1 MPRTP
6 CRRGGR
12 CGSPPASR
20 PGASGSASRIRGVGL
35 RPSTSGGS
43 LNPSLRPRST
53 VRGWGSGWRYV
64 PTSLRVLGARLRS
77 PVRQGRAPCF
87 GFSSRP
93 IGPGSMSTRLQPTP
107 MLRSQRSRNRME
119 KILIIEDEEHLR
131 ENLDLLLTDEGYHV
145 VTAENGEEGIQCL
158 VQEPFDLVITDIMMG
173 NVSGFAVMDYIVTH
187 TLDTLV
193 IFITGY
199 ASTDSAIA
207 ALRKGVYDYI
217 AKPFD
222 IDMLLIAVKRALEK
236 IRLQRE
242 IKTYMQELE
251 QRVADRT
258 KELEETNSR
267 LNSSLEELRATQERL
282 IEQRVADRTKELE
295 ETNSRL
301 NSSLEELRARS
312 NRRGTNS

>member
-1 MPRTP
+1 
-6 CRRGGR
+6 
-12 CGSPPASR
+12 
-20 PGASGSASRIRGVGL
+20 
-35 RPSTSGGS
+35 
-43 LNPSLRPRST
+43 
-53 VRGWGSGWRYV
+53 
-64 PTSLRVLGARLRS
+64 
-77 PVRQGRAPCF
+77 
-87 GFSSRP
+87 
-93 IGPGSMSTRLQPTP
+93 
-107 MLRSQRSRNRME
+107 ME

>member
-1 MPRTP
+1 
-6 CRRGGR
+6 
-12 CGSPPASR
+12 
-20 PGASGSASRIRGVGL
+20 
-35 RPSTSGGS
+35 
-43 LNPSLRPRST
+43 
-53 VRGWGSGWRYV
+53 
-64 PTSLRVLGARLRS
+64 
-77 PVRQGRAPCF
+77 
-87 GFSSRP
+87 
-93 IGPGSMSTRLQPTP
+93 
-107 MLRSQRSRNRME
+107 ME

-173 NVSGFAVMDYIVTH
+173 NVSGFAVLEYVVTH
-187 TLDTLV
+187 RLDTLV
-193 IFITGY
+193 IFITGF
-199 ASTDSAIA
+199 ASTDSAIT

-236 IRLQRE
+236 VRLQRE

-258 KELEETNSR
+258 KELEETNSQLKR
-267 LNSSLEELRATQERL
+267 SLEELRATQERL

>member
-1 MPRTP
+1 
-6 CRRGGR
+6 
-12 CGSPPASR
+12 
-20 PGASGSASRIRGVGL
+20 
-35 RPSTSGGS
+35 
-43 LNPSLRPRST
+43 
-53 VRGWGSGWRYV
+53 
-64 PTSLRVLGARLRS
+64 
-77 PVRQGRAPCF
+77 
-87 GFSSRP
+87 
-93 IGPGSMSTRLQPTP
+93 
-107 MLRSQRSRNRME
+107 ME

-173 NVSGFAVMDYIVTH
+173 NVSGFAVLEYVVTH
-187 TLDTLV
+187 RLDTLV
-193 IFITGY
+193 IFITGF
-199 ASTDSAIA
+199 ASTDSAIT

-236 IRLQRE
+236 VRLQRE

-258 KELEETNSR
+258 KELEETNSQLKR
-267 LNSSLEELRATQERL
+267 SLEELRATQERL

-295 ETNSRL
+295 EITSRL

>member
-1 MPRTP
+1 MM
-6 CRRGGR
+6 G
-12 CGSPPASR
+12 
-20 PGASGSASRIRGVGL
+20 
-35 RPSTSGGS
+35 
-43 LNPSLRPRST
+43 
-53 VRGWGSGWRYV
+53 
-64 PTSLRVLGARLRS
+64 
-77 PVRQGRAPCF
+77 
-87 GFSSRP
+87 
-93 IGPGSMSTRLQPTP
+93 
-107 MLRSQRSRNRME
+107 

-145 VTAENGEEGIQCL
+145 VTAEDGEEGIQCL

-173 NVSGFAVMDYIVTH
+173 NVSGFGVMDYIATH

-193 IFITGY
+193 IFITGF

-207 ALRKGVYDYI
+207 ALRKGAYDYI

-236 IRLQRE
+236 LRLQHA
-242 IKTYMQELE
+242 ITTHIQELE

-267 LNSSLEELRATQERL
+267 LNRSLEELRA
-282 IEQRVADRTKELE
+282 
-295 ETNSRL
+295 S
-301 NSSLEELRARS
+301 S

>member
-1 MPRTP
+1 
-6 CRRGGR
+6 
-12 CGSPPASR
+12 
-20 PGASGSASRIRGVGL
+20 
-35 RPSTSGGS
+35 
-43 LNPSLRPRST
+43 
-53 VRGWGSGWRYV
+53 
-64 PTSLRVLGARLRS
+64 
-77 PVRQGRAPCF
+77 
-87 GFSSRP
+87 
-93 IGPGSMSTRLQPTP
+93 
-107 MLRSQRSRNRME
+107 ME

-173 NVSGFAVMDYIVTH
+173 NVSGFAVLEYVVTH
-187 TLDTLV
+187 RLDTLV
-193 IFITGY
+193 IFITGF
-199 ASTDSAIA
+199 ASTDSAIT

-267 LNSSLEELRATQERL
+267 LNSSLEELRA
-282 IEQRVADRTKELE
+282 
-295 ETNSRL
+295 
-301 NSSLEELRARS
+301 RS

>member
-1 MPRTP
+1 
-6 CRRGGR
+6 
-12 CGSPPASR
+12 
-20 PGASGSASRIRGVGL
+20 
-35 RPSTSGGS
+35 
-43 LNPSLRPRST
+43 
-53 VRGWGSGWRYV
+53 
-64 PTSLRVLGARLRS
+64 
-77 PVRQGRAPCF
+77 
-87 GFSSRP
+87 
-93 IGPGSMSTRLQPTP
+93 
-107 MLRSQRSRNRME
+107 ME

-173 NVSGFAVMDYIVTH
+173 NVSGFAVLEYVVTH
-187 TLDTLV
+187 RLDTLV
-193 IFITGY
+193 IFITGF
-199 ASTDSAIA
+199 ASTDSAIT

-236 IRLQRE
+236 VRLQRE

-267 LNSSLEELRATQERL
+267 LNSSLEELRA
-282 IEQRVADRTKELE
+282 
-295 ETNSRL
+295 
-301 NSSLEELRARS
+301 RS
-312 NRRGTNS
+312 NCRGTNS

>member
-1 MPRTP
+1 
-6 CRRGGR
+6 
-12 CGSPPASR
+12 
-20 PGASGSASRIRGVGL
+20 
-35 RPSTSGGS
+35 
-43 LNPSLRPRST
+43 
-53 VRGWGSGWRYV
+53 
-64 PTSLRVLGARLRS
+64 
-77 PVRQGRAPCF
+77 
-87 GFSSRP
+87 
-93 IGPGSMSTRLQPTP
+93 
-107 MLRSQRSRNRME
+107 ME

-173 NVSGFAVMDYIVTH
+173 NVSGFAVLEYVVTH
-187 TLDTLV
+187 RLDTLV
-193 IFITGY
+193 IFITGF
-199 ASTDSAIA
+199 ASTDSAIT

-258 KELEETNSR
+258 KELEETNSQLKR
-267 LNSSLEELRATQERL
+267 SLEELRATQERL

>member
-1 MPRTP
+1 
-6 CRRGGR
+6 
-12 CGSPPASR
+12 
-20 PGASGSASRIRGVGL
+20 
-35 RPSTSGGS
+35 
-43 LNPSLRPRST
+43 
-53 VRGWGSGWRYV
+53 
-64 PTSLRVLGARLRS
+64 
-77 PVRQGRAPCF
+77 
-87 GFSSRP
+87 
-93 IGPGSMSTRLQPTP
+93 

-173 NVSGFAVMDYIVTH
+173 NVSGFAVLEYVVTH
-187 TLDTLV
+187 RLDTLV
-193 IFITGY
+193 IFITGF
-199 ASTDSAIA
+199 ASTDSAIT

-236 IRLQRE
+236 VRLQRE

-258 KELEETNSR
+258 KELEETNSQLKR
-267 LNSSLEELRATQERL
+267 SLEELRATQERL

-295 ETNSRL
+295 EITSRL
-301 NSSLEELRARS
+301 NSSLER
-312 NRRGTNS
+312 

>member
-1 MPRTP
+1 MM
-6 CRRGGR
+6 G
-12 CGSPPASR
+12 
-20 PGASGSASRIRGVGL
+20 
-35 RPSTSGGS
+35 
-43 LNPSLRPRST
+43 
-53 VRGWGSGWRYV
+53 
-64 PTSLRVLGARLRS
+64 
-77 PVRQGRAPCF
+77 
-87 GFSSRP
+87 
-93 IGPGSMSTRLQPTP
+93 
-107 MLRSQRSRNRME
+107 

-145 VTAENGEEGIQCL
+145 VTAEDGEEGIQCL

-173 NVSGFAVMDYIVTH
+173 NVSGFGVMDYIATH

-193 IFITGY
+193 IFITGF

-207 ALRKGVYDYI
+207 ALRKGAYDYI

-236 IRLQRE
+236 LRLQHA
-242 IKTYMQELE
+242 ITTHIQELE

-267 LNSSLEELRATQERL
+267 LNRSLEELRATQEHL

-301 NSSLEELRARS
+301 NRSLEELRASS

>member
-1 MPRTP
+1 
-6 CRRGGR
+6 
-12 CGSPPASR
+12 
-20 PGASGSASRIRGVGL
+20 
-35 RPSTSGGS
+35 
-43 LNPSLRPRST
+43 
-53 VRGWGSGWRYV
+53 
-64 PTSLRVLGARLRS
+64 
-77 PVRQGRAPCF
+77 
-87 GFSSRP
+87 
-93 IGPGSMSTRLQPTP
+93 
-107 MLRSQRSRNRME
+107 ME

-173 NVSGFAVMDYIVTH
+173 NVSGFEVMDYIVTH

-193 IFITGY
+193 IFITGF

-207 ALRKGVYDYI
+207 ALRKGAYDYI

-236 IRLQRE
+236 VRLQRE

-258 KELEETNSR
+258 KELEETNSQLKR
-267 LNSSLEELRATQERL
+267 SLEELRATQERL

-295 ETNSRL
+295 EITSRL
-301 NSSLEELRARS
+301 NSSLER
-312 NRRGTNS
+312 

>member
-1 MPRTP
+1 
-6 CRRGGR
+6 
-12 CGSPPASR
+12 
-20 PGASGSASRIRGVGL
+20 
-35 RPSTSGGS
+35 
-43 LNPSLRPRST
+43 
-53 VRGWGSGWRYV
+53 
-64 PTSLRVLGARLRS
+64 
-77 PVRQGRAPCF
+77 
-87 GFSSRP
+87 
-93 IGPGSMSTRLQPTP
+93 
-107 MLRSQRSRNRME
+107 ME

-173 NVSGFAVMDYIVTH
+173 NVSGFAVLEYVVTH
-187 TLDTLV
+187 RLDTLV
-193 IFITGY
+193 IFITGF
-199 ASTDSAIA
+199 ASTDSAIT

-236 IRLQRE
+236 VRLQRE

-258 KELEETNSR
+258 KELEETNSQLKR
-267 LNSSLEELRATQERL
+267 SLEELRATQERL

-295 ETNSRL
+295 EITSRL
-301 NSSLEELRARS
+301 NSSLER
-312 NRRGTNS
+312 

>member
-1 MPRTP
+1 M
-6 CRRGGR
+6 
-12 CGSPPASR
+12 
-20 PGASGSASRIRGVGL
+20 
-35 RPSTSGGS
+35 
-43 LNPSLRPRST
+43 
-53 VRGWGSGWRYV
+53 
-64 PTSLRVLGARLRS
+64 
-77 PVRQGRAPCF
+77 
-87 GFSSRP
+87 
-93 IGPGSMSTRLQPTP
+93 
-107 MLRSQRSRNRME
+107 ME
-119 KILIIEDEEHLR
+119 KILVIEDEEHLR
-131 ENLDLLLTDEGYHV
+131 DNLELLLTDEGYHV
-145 VTAENGEEGIQCL
+145 VTAENGKEGIQCL

-236 IRLQRE
+236 VRLQRE

-258 KELEETNSR
+258 KELEETNSQLKR
-267 LNSSLEELRATQERL
+267 SLEELRATQERL

-295 ETNSRL
+295 EITSRL
-301 NSSLEELRARS
+301 NSSLER
-312 NRRGTNS
+312 